1 MLSFLAQYQGTIP
14 SRRLFL
20 NRGSLAWGEDNGAAI
35 AVGELVTTNT
45 AWRSD
50 LEFSNGTAAR
60 KAKAAWKST
69 DTTGATTASA
79 DRGAAETDSDPA
91 R

>member
-1 MLSFLAQYQGTIP
+1 VLSFLAQYQGTIP

-20 NRGSLAWGEDNGAAI
+20 NRGSLAWGEDKRAGI
-35 AVGELVTTNT
+35 AVGELVTTT

-50 LEFSNGTAAR
+50 MEFSNGTAAR
-60 KAKAAWKST
+60 KAKAARKST
-69 DTTGATTASA
+69 DTTGAATASA